1 MIADKKKFSLG
12 AGMLVAFTV
21 VLVLI
26 FMPLLEGGKNGLDY
40 LDSLY
45 NSISKGSAYYIPAVK
60 EESAAFKG
68 NTIEVTLTLEDDK
81 QAAQAAQLFEKSGA
95 TATVAGAQ
103 LTVSGDLGQVLAS
116 CLDDADAM
124 YNNDGKKVQARYGFE
139 GRRALYTWWMAFKS
153 MDKAL
158 KKQGKFKEAKI
169 VATVTKKAV
178 ESSYNFYTIE
188 PVKITGKLGMVIFS
202 LTFYVLYTL
211 LYGFAIMFLFE
222 GWGMKL
228 GH

>member
-1 MIADKKKFSLG
+1 MIADKKKFYLG
-12 AGMLVAFTV
+12 LGMLVMFTV

-26 FMPLLEGGKNGLDY
+26 FMPLLEGGKNGLNY

-68 NTIEVTLTLEDDK
+68 NVIQVTLTMANEK
-81 QAAQAAQLFEKSGA
+81 QAAQAAKLFTVGGA
-95 TATVAGAQ
+95 TAASAGTQ
-103 LTVSGDLGQVLAS
+103 VTVSGDLGQVLGS

-124 YNNDGKKVQARYGFE
+124 YNNDGKMVQARYGFD
-139 GRRALYTWWMAFKS
+139 GKRVLYTWWLAFKA

-158 KKQGKFKEAKI
+158 TKQGKFKEAKM

-178 ESSYNFYTIE
+178 ECSYNFYTIE